1 MTDDTTRLLEKLA
14 ETFPERPAPLP
25 DLVRAAHAGR
35 RRRTRRNVA
44 LAAGAL
50 VLAVVAGVSGQL
62 LLPGG
67 NERSTDRIADT
78 APDAPCDK
86 QDPQPPSEPV
96 PSGPDYP
103 TNASGQTYGS
113 ARDNSRQPDLVAA
126 IGDCGRTGY
135 IERDALGEQPPWE
148 PGAGALGLRSTP
160 VYESDGLTRID
171 TFTQSPGT
179 TVADGVTDP
188 PAPAGGPDASDV
200 EGDWAALIAGI
211 SSRSK
216 EQYDTFRDVDLR
228 ITFYGSSVQVHDG
241 CRDLGAGYSLED
253 GAFAL
258 TTPFEV
264 EYRNEPGCERS
275 APLTAILEN
284 VRHVTQAGPRTYL
297 HLEDFRIAVSLTP
310 AG

>member
-1 MTDDTTRLLEKLA
+1 MTDDTTRLLERLA

-25 DLVRAAHAGR
+25 ELVRAARAGR

-50 VLAVVAGVSGQL
+50 VLAGVAGVSGQL
-62 LLPGG
+62 VLPGG

-126 IGDCGRTGY
+126 VGDCGRTGY
-135 IERDALGEQPPWE
+135 IERDAFEEQPPWE
-148 PGAGALGLRSTP
+148 PGAGAPGLRSTP

-188 PAPAGGPDASDV
+188 PAPAGGADAIDV
-200 EGDWAALIAGI
+200 EGDWSALIAGI
-211 SSRSK
+211 SSGGG

-228 ITFYGSSVQVHDG
+228 ITFYRTTLQVHDG

-264 EYRNEPGCERS
+264 EYRDEPGCERS

-284 VRHVTQAGPRTYL
+284 VRHVTQAGARTYL

>member
-1 MTDDTTRLLEKLA
+1 MTDDTTRMLERLA
-14 ETFPERPAPLP
+14 DTFPERPAPLP
-25 DLVRAAHAGR
+25 ELVRAARAGR

-50 VLAVVAGVSGQL
+50 VLAGAAGVAGQQV
-62 LLPGG
+62 LPGG
-67 NERSTDRIADT
+67 TERSTDRTADT
-78 APDAPCDK
+78 APGAPCDK

-103 TNASGQTYGS
+103 TNAAGQTYGS
-113 ARDNSRQPDLVAA
+113 ARDNSPQPDLVAA

-135 IERDALGEQPPWE
+135 IERDAFGEQPPWE
-148 PGAGALGLRSTP
+148 PGAGGVAPRSTP

-188 PAPAGGPDASDV
+188 PAPASGADAVDV
-200 EGDWAALIAGI
+200 EGDWTALIAGI
-211 SSRSK
+211 RSGGK

-228 ITFYGSSVQVHDG
+228 LTFHRDHVQVHDG

-253 GAFAL
+253 GTFAL
-258 TTPFEV
+258 TTPFEI

-284 VRHVTQAGPRTYL
+284 VRHVTQSGPRTYL
-297 HLEDFRIAVSLTP
+297 HLENFRIVVSLTP
-310 AG
+310 VG

>member
-1 MTDDTTRLLEKLA
+1 MTDDTTRMLERLA

-25 DLVRAAHAGR
+25 DLVRAARAGR
-35 RRRTRRNVA
+35 RRRTRRDVA
-44 LAAGAL
+44 LAAVAL
-50 VLAVVAGVSGQL
+50 VLAGVAGVSGQL

-78 APDAPCDK
+78 APAAPCDK

-113 ARDNSRQPDLVAA
+113 ARDNARQPDLVAA

-148 PGAGALGLRSTP
+148 PGAGALRLRSTP

-179 TVADGVTDP
+179 TVADGLTDP
-188 PAPAGGPDASDV
+188 PESTTGPSAVDL

-211 SSRSK
+211 SSRGK
-216 EQYDTFRDVDLR
+216 DQYDTFRDVDLR

-264 EYRNEPGCERS
+264 EYRNESGCERS

-284 VRHVTQAGPRTYL
+284 VRHVTQAGARTYL

>member
-1 MTDDTTRLLEKLA
+1 MTDDTTRMLERLA

-25 DLVRAAHAGR
+25 ELVRAAHAGR
-35 RRRTRRNVA
+35 RRRTQRNLA

-50 VLAVVAGVSGQL
+50 VLAGAAGVVVQQV
-62 LLPGG
+62 LPGG
-67 NERSTDRIADT
+67 TERSTDRIADT
-78 APDAPCDK
+78 GPDAPCDK

-103 TNASGQTYGS
+103 TNAAGQTYGS
-113 ARDNSRQPDLVAA
+113 ARDNSQQPDLVAA
-126 IGDCGRTGY
+126 VGDCGRTGY
-135 IERDALGEQPPWE
+135 IERDAFAEQPPWE
-148 PGAGALGLRSTP
+148 PGAGAPGLRSTP

-171 TFTQSPGT
+171 TFTQAPGT

-188 PAPAGGPDASDV
+188 PAPAGGADAIDV
-200 EGDWAALIAGI
+200 EGDWTALVAGI
-211 SSRSK
+211 SSGSK

-228 ITFYGSSVQVHDG
+228 ITFHRSSVQVHDG
-241 CRDLGAGYSLED
+241 CADLGAGYRLED

-258 TTPFEV
+258 TTPFEI

-297 HLEDFRIAVSLTP
+297 HLEDFRIALSLTP
-310 AG
+310 TG

>member
-1 MTDDTTRLLEKLA
+1 MTDDTTRMLERLA

-25 DLVRAAHAGR
+25 ELVRAAHEGR
-35 RRRTRRNVA
+35 RRRTHRNVA
-44 LAAGAL
+44 LAAGVL
-50 VLAVVAGVSGQL
+50 VLAGTAGVAGQQVL
-62 LLPGG
+62 VGG
-67 NERSTDRIADT
+67 TERSTDRIADT

-103 TNASGQTYGS
+103 TNASDQTYGS
-113 ARDNSRQPDLVAA
+113 ARDNARQPDLIAA

-135 IERDALGEQPPWE
+135 IERDAFGEPPPWE
-148 PGAGALGLRSTP
+148 PGAGGVAPRSTP

-179 TVADGVTDP
+179 TVDDGVTDP
-188 PAPAGGPDASDV
+188 PAPAGGADAIDV
-200 EGDWAALIAGI
+200 EGDWTALIAGI
-211 SSRSK
+211 SSGGK

-228 ITFYGSSVQVHDG
+228 VRFYRSSVQVHDG

-258 TTPFEV
+258 TTPFEI
-264 EYRNEPGCERS
+264 EYRSEPGCERS

-284 VRHVTQAGPRTYL
+284 VRHVTQSGPRTYL
-297 HLEDFRIAVSLTP
+297 HLENFRIAVSLTP
-310 AG
+310 TG

>member
-1 MTDDTTRLLEKLA
+1 MTDDTTRMLERLA

-25 DLVRAAHAGR
+25 DLVRAARAGR

-44 LAAGAL
+44 LVAGAL
-50 VLAVVAGVSGQL
+50 VLAGAGGIAAQQA
-62 LLPGG
+62 LPGD
-67 NERSTDRIADT
+67 ERSTDRIADT

-135 IERDALGEQPPWE
+135 IERDAFGEQPPWE
-148 PGAGALGLRSTP
+148 PGAGAPGPRSTP

-188 PAPAGGPDASDV
+188 PAPVDGPDAVDV
-200 EGDWAALIAGI
+200 EGDWTALVAGI
-211 SSRSK
+211 SSGGE

-228 ITFYGSSVQVHDG
+228 ITFYRDAVQVRDG
-241 CRDLGAGYSLED
+241 CRDLGAGYNLED

-258 TTPFEV
+258 TTPFEI
-264 EYRNEPGCERS
+264 EYRTESGCERS

-284 VRHVTQAGPRTYL
+284 VRHVTQAGQRTYL
-297 HLEDFRIAVSLTP
+297 HLEDFRIAVSLTST
-310 AG
+310 G